1 MSDNIFGTTS
11 TPSLIS
17 VAEAA
22 LEVMTEEAV
31 LDVKDVD
38 KWVKEIKKGID
49 AGWVSVGSSALGG
62 DENVAILIKV
72 TVEPEKD
79 WPNKILQNAR
89 FGMIRIATNGTM
101 EMFASD
107 RRVKNMR
114 KTKIKSAK
122 DVVNKINTW
131 IKTVSEEVEIK
142 EENKYEMFDDKP
154 AQELDKEMKKAMKMK
169 SYEVARAHI
178 GDFLIKLDKKYPKA
192 GVLDTEPRSIVT
204 DMLNKKF
211 RTKHNLHYADSSDE
225 LKSMKKLNTW
235 NAFQENYRLNE
246 ALNPL
251 GGKPFEDLK
260 GVADVALKIMTG
272 QPQEVKEEEKTVESE
287 EKPQELTEEIV

>member
-22 LEVMTEEAV
+22 LEVMTEAAV
-31 LDVKDVD
+31 LSITDVD
-38 KWVKEIKKGID
+38 KWTTEIYKGID
-49 AGWVSVGSSALGG
+49 AGWKSVGKSALGG

-131 IKTVSEEVEIK
+131 LKSVSEEVEIK
-142 EENKYEMFDDKP
+142 
-154 AQELDKEMKKAMKMK
+154 
-169 SYEVARAHI
+169 
-178 GDFLIKLDKKYPKA
+178 
-192 GVLDTEPRSIVT
+192 
-204 DMLNKKF
+204 
-211 RTKHNLHYADSSDE
+211 
-225 LKSMKKLNTW
+225 
-235 NAFQENYRLNE
+235 E

-272 QPQEVKEEEKTVESE
+272 QTQEVKEEEKAVESE

>member
-1 MSDNIFGTTS
+1 MPDNIFGTTS

-22 LEVMTEEAV
+22 SKVMTEATV
-31 LDVKDVD
+31 LSITDVD
-38 KWVKEIKKGID
+38 KWTTEIYKGID
-49 AGWVSVGSSALGG
+49 AGWKSVGKSTLGG

-89 FGMIRIATNGTM
+89 FGMIRIATDGTM

-131 IKTVSEEVEIK
+131 IKTVSEEVEID
-142 EENKYEMFDDKP
+142 EAASP
-154 AQELDKEMKKAMKMK
+154 PQMK
-169 SYEVARAHI
+169 STEQLKFYNKLKTGDTFKVWYQSTAAKGDVWREFKVTGKTPEKMTLQSLDHPNKKTAKFYLYNRGKFVSWGMNDKTINVTSMREEVEIKEARA
-178 GDFLIKLDKKYPKA
+178 L
-192 GVLDTEPRSIVT
+192 S
-204 DMLNKKF
+204 
-211 RTKHNLHYADSSDE
+211 
-225 LKSMKKLNTW
+225 
-235 NAFQENYRLNE
+235 
-246 ALNPL
+246 PL
-251 GGKPFEDLK
+251 SGKPFEDLRS
-260 GVADVALKIMTG
+260 VADAALKVMTG
-272 QPQEVKEEEKTVESE
+272 QPQEVKEEEKETVESE

>member
-1 MSDNIFGTTS
+1 MSDNIFGNTS

-22 LEVMTEEAV
+22 LEVMTEAAV

-38 KWVKEIKKGID
+38 KWIPEIKKGID
-49 AGWVSVGSSALGG
+49 AGWVSVGSSTLGG

-89 FGMIRIATNGTM
+89 FGMIRIATDGTM

-142 EENKYEMFDDKP
+142 
-154 AQELDKEMKKAMKMK
+154 
-169 SYEVARAHI
+169 
-178 GDFLIKLDKKYPKA
+178 
-192 GVLDTEPRSIVT
+192 
-204 DMLNKKF
+204 
-211 RTKHNLHYADSSDE
+211 
-225 LKSMKKLNTW
+225 
-235 NAFQENYRLNE
+235 E

>member
-1 MSDNIFGTTS
+1 MGVSEEVELD
-11 TPSLIS
+11 
-17 VAEAA
+17 EA
-22 LEVMTEEAV
+22 TV

-38 KWVKEIKKGID
+38 KWIPEIKKGID
-49 AGWVSVGSSALGG
+49 AGWVSVGSSTLGG

-131 IKTVSEEVEIK
+131 LKSVSEEVEIK
-142 EENKYEMFDDKP
+142 
-154 AQELDKEMKKAMKMK
+154 
-169 SYEVARAHI
+169 
-178 GDFLIKLDKKYPKA
+178 
-192 GVLDTEPRSIVT
+192 
-204 DMLNKKF
+204 
-211 RTKHNLHYADSSDE
+211 
-225 LKSMKKLNTW
+225 
-235 NAFQENYRLNE
+235 E

-287 EKPQELTEEIV
+287 EKPQELRKDVC

>member
-22 LEVMTEEAV
+22 SKVMAEAAV
-31 LDVKDVD
+31 LSITDVD
-38 KWVKEIKKGID
+38 KWTTEIYKGID
-49 AGWVSVGSSALGG
+49 AGWKSVGKSTLGG

-142 EENKYEMFDDKP
+142 E
-154 AQELDKEMKKAMKMK
+154 
-169 SYEVARAHI
+169 SRA
-178 GDFLIKLDKKYPKA
+178 L
-192 GVLDTEPRSIVT
+192 S
-204 DMLNKKF
+204 
-211 RTKHNLHYADSSDE
+211 
-225 LKSMKKLNTW
+225 
-235 NAFQENYRLNE
+235 
-246 ALNPL
+246 PL
-251 GGKPFEDLK
+251 SGKPFEDLRS
-260 GVADVALKIMTG
+260 VADAALKVMTG

>member
-1 MSDNIFGTTS
+1 MSDNIFGNTS

-22 LEVMTEEAV
+22 SKVMAEATV
-31 LDVKDVD
+31 LQMTDIDQ
-38 KWVKEIKKGID
+38 WTMEIYKGIKS
-49 AGWVSVGSSALGG
+49 GWKSVAKSTLGG

-89 FGMIRIATNGTM
+89 FAMIRIATDGTM
-101 EMFASD
+101 EMFASH
-107 RRVKNMR
+107 RNVKNMR

-142 EENKYEMFDDKP
+142 E
-154 AQELDKEMKKAMKMK
+154 
-169 SYEVARAHI
+169 ARA
-178 GDFLIKLDKKYPKA
+178 L
-192 GVLDTEPRSIVT
+192 S
-204 DMLNKKF
+204 
-211 RTKHNLHYADSSDE
+211 
-225 LKSMKKLNTW
+225 
-235 NAFQENYRLNE
+235 
-246 ALNPL
+246 PL
-251 GGKPFEDLK
+251 SGKPFEDLRS
-260 GVADVALKIMTG
+260 VADAALKVMTG
-272 QPQEVKEEEKTVESE
+272 QPQEVKEEEKETVDSE

>member
-22 LEVMTEEAV
+22 SKVMAEAAV
-31 LDVKDVD
+31 LSITDVD
-38 KWVKEIKKGID
+38 KWTTEIYKGID
-49 AGWVSVGSSALGG
+49 AGWKSVGKSTLGG

-131 IKTVSEEVEIK
+131 LKSVSEEVEIK
-142 EENKYEMFDDKP
+142 E
-154 AQELDKEMKKAMKMK
+154 
-169 SYEVARAHI
+169 ARA
-178 GDFLIKLDKKYPKA
+178 L
-192 GVLDTEPRSIVT
+192 S
-204 DMLNKKF
+204 
-211 RTKHNLHYADSSDE
+211 
-225 LKSMKKLNTW
+225 
-235 NAFQENYRLNE
+235 
-246 ALNPL
+246 PL
-251 GGKPFEDLK
+251 SGKPFEDLRS
-260 GVADVALKIMTG
+260 VADAALKVMTG

>member
-11 TPSLIS
+11 TSSLIS

-22 LEVMTEEAV
+22 LEVMREGSV
-31 LDVKDVD
+31 LDIKDAD
-38 KWVKEIKKGID
+38 KWGKEIQDGID
-49 AGWVSVGSSALGG
+49 APWAGVEKSTLGG
-62 DENVAILIKV
+62 DENVALMIKISLDPK
-72 TVEPEKD
+72 ED
-79 WPNKILQNAR
+79 WNNKIYQNSR
-89 FGMIRIATNGTM
+89 FAMIRLGANGEM
-101 EMFASD
+101 EMFASH
-107 RRVKNMR
+107 RNLKNMR
-114 KTKIKSAK
+114 KTKFKSPK
-122 DVVNKINTW
+122 DVISKINTW
-131 IKTVSEEVEIK
+131 IKKVDEEFVL

-251 GGKPFEDLK
+251 GGKPFEDLRS
-260 GVADVALKIMTG
+260 VADVALKIMTG

>member
-1 MSDNIFGTTS
+1 MSDNIFGNTS

-17 VAEAA
+17 VAEVA
-22 LEVMTEEAV
+22 LEVMTEAAV

-38 KWVKEIKKGID
+38 KWIPEIKKGID
-49 AGWVSVGSSALGG
+49 AGWVSVGSSTLGG
-62 DENVAILIKV
+62 DENVAIMIKL
-72 TVEPEKD
+72 TLEPEKD

-114 KTKIKSAK
+114 KTKVKSAK
-122 DVVNKINTW
+122 DVVSKINTW
-131 IKTVSEEVEIK
+131 IKKVDEEVEIK
-142 EENKYEMFDDKP
+142 
-154 AQELDKEMKKAMKMK
+154 
-169 SYEVARAHI
+169 
-178 GDFLIKLDKKYPKA
+178 
-192 GVLDTEPRSIVT
+192 
-204 DMLNKKF
+204 
-211 RTKHNLHYADSSDE
+211 
-225 LKSMKKLNTW
+225 
-235 NAFQENYRLNE
+235 E

-251 GGKPFEDLK
+251 GGKPFEDLRS
-260 GVADVALKIMTG
+260 VADVALKIMTG

>member
-22 LEVMTEEAV
+22 LEVMTEAAV
-31 LDVKDVD
+31 LSITDVE
-38 KWVKEIKKGID
+38 KWTMEIYKGID
-49 AGWVSVGSSALGG
+49 AGWKSVGKSALGG

-114 KTKIKSAK
+114 KTKVKSAK
-122 DVVNKINTW
+122 DVVSKINVW
-131 IKTVSEEVEIK
+131 IK
-142 EENKYEMFDDKP
+142 
-154 AQELDKEMKKAMKMK
+154 KA
-169 SYEVARAHI
+169 S
-178 GDFLIKLDKKYPKA
+178 
-192 GVLDTEPRSIVT
+192 
-204 DMLNKKF
+204 
-211 RTKHNLHYADSSDE
+211 
-225 LKSMKKLNTW
+225 
-235 NAFQENYRLNE
+235 
-246 ALNPL
+246 
-251 GGKPFEDLK
+251 
-260 GVADVALKIMTG
+260 
-272 QPQEVKEEEKTVESE
+272 
-287 EKPQELTEEIV
+287 

>member
-22 LEVMTEEAV
+22 SKVMTEATV
-31 LDVKDVD
+31 LSITDVD
-38 KWVKEIKKGID
+38 KWTTEIYKGID
-49 AGWVSVGSSALGG
+49 AGWKSVGKSTLGG

-89 FGMIRIATNGTM
+89 FGMIRIATDGTM

-131 IKTVSEEVEIK
+131 IKTVSEEVEID
-142 EENKYEMFDDKP
+142 EAASP
-154 AQELDKEMKKAMKMK
+154 PQMK
-169 SYEVARAHI
+169 STEQLKFYNKLKTGDTFKVWYQSTAAKGDVWREFKVTGKTPEKMTLQSLDHPKKKTAKFYLYNRGKFVSWGMNDKTINVTSMREEVEIKEARA
-178 GDFLIKLDKKYPKA
+178 L
-192 GVLDTEPRSIVT
+192 S
-204 DMLNKKF
+204 
-211 RTKHNLHYADSSDE
+211 
-225 LKSMKKLNTW
+225 
-235 NAFQENYRLNE
+235 
-246 ALNPL
+246 PL
-251 GGKPFEDLK
+251 SGKPFEDLRS
-260 GVADVALKIMTG
+260 VADAALKVMTG